1 MAEQPPQNFQ
11 NHARYVPA
19 YHFVASSIL
28 LINVIWSLI
37 KLVRIQSGDTVMGLL
52 VAIAILITWLYARV
66 FALTVQ
72 DRVIRL
78 EMTLR
83 LEKLL
88 PSDLKPRIKEF
99 TLNQLIALRFAGDE
113 ELPGLAKTVLQ
124 QNIASRADIKKMIKN
139 WNPDYLR
146 A

>member
-1 MAEQPPQNFQ
+1 MADQPPQNFQ

-19 YHFVASSIL
+19 YHFVASTIL
-28 LINVIWSLI
+28 LVNVIWSLI
-37 KLVRIQSGDTVMGLL
+37 KLVRTLSIDTVMGLL
-52 VAIAILITWLYARV
+52 VAIALMIVWLYSRV
-66 FALTVQ
+66 FPLTVQ

-88 PSDLKPRIKEF
+88 PPDLKPRIKEF
-99 TLNQLIALRFAGDE
+99 TLNQLIALRFAGDD

-124 QNIASRADIKKMIKN
+124 QNISSRADIKKLIKN

>member
-1 MAEQPPQNFQ
+1 MSEQPPQNFQ
-11 NHARYVPA
+11 NNTRWVPA
-19 YHFVASSIL
+19 YHFVAGPIL
-28 LINVIWSLI
+28 AINLIWSLYKI
-37 KLVRIQSGDTVMGLL
+37 VTSFSGDRVIGLL
-52 VAIAILITWLYARV
+52 LAIAFLIILFDLRH
-66 FALTVQ
+66 FALVVQ

-88 PSDLKPRIKEF
+88 PPDLKPRIKEF
-99 TLNQLIALRFAGDE
+99 TSGQLVALRFAGDE
-113 ELPGLAKTVLQ
+113 ELSVLARSVLQ
-124 QNIASRADIKKMIKN
+124 QNIASRAEIKKMIKN

>member
-1 MAEQPPQNFQ
+1 MAEQPSQNFQ

-19 YHFVASSIL
+19 YHFVAAPIL
-28 LINVIWSLI
+28 LINLIWSLYKI
-37 KLVRIQSGDTVMGLL
+37 VTDFSGDRVISLL
-52 VAIAILITWLYARV
+52 VAFAIFVMWFYARV
-66 FALTVQ
+66 FPLAVQ

-83 LEKLL
+83 MEKLL
-88 PSDLKPRIKEF
+88 PSDLRPRIKDF
-99 TLNQLIALRFAGDE
+99 SLGQLIALRFAGDE

-124 QNIASRADIKKMIKN
+124 QNIASRAEIKKLIKN
-139 WNPDYLR
+139 WTPDYLR

>member
-11 NHARYVPA
+11 NHARWVPA
-19 YHFVASSIL
+19 YHFVAGPIL
-28 LINVIWSLI
+28 LINLIWSLVR
-37 KLVRIQSGDTVMGLL
+37 LVRYPSGDTVMGLL
-52 VAIAILITWLYARV
+52 VGLAIFVTWLYARL
-66 FALTVQ
+66 FALSVQ
-72 DRVIRL
+72 NRIIRL
-78 EMTLR
+78 EMALR

-88 PSDLKPRIKEF
+88 PPDLKPRIKDF
-99 TLNQLIALRFAGDE
+99 SVGQLIAMRFAGDE

-124 QNIASRADIKKMIKN
+124 QNITTGAEIKKMIKN